1 MKFKQTLMFRKS
13 AGFTLIEILVVV
25 GIFLVSF
32 SIAALTIYQPQGK
45 ASLSTT
51 VVSLVSDLQHQ
62 QLKSM
67 LGESE
72 GATTAQTFG
81 IHFESATYT
90 LFRGSTYSS
99 SDSDNFV
106 VNLGQNVIFSNVTF
120 PSSQVVFNRLN
131 GEVSG
136 FNTGQASVTIQ
147 NTVSNEQQTVTLNKY
162 GVPSIQ

>member
-1 MKFKQTLMFRKS
+1 MFRKS
-13 AGFTLIEILVVV
+13 AGFTLIEMLVVV

-72 GATTAQTFG
+72 GSATAQTFG
-81 IHFESATYT
+81 IHFESTTYT
-90 LFRGSTYSS
+90 LFRGATYSA
-99 SDSDNFV
+99 SDSNNFV
-106 VNLGQNVIFSNVTF
+106 VNLGQNLVLTNITF
-120 PSSQVVFNRLN
+120 PSSQVVFNRRS

-136 FNTGQASVTIQ
+136 FSSGQASVTIQ
-147 NTVSNEQQTVTLNKY
+147 NTVSNEQQTVMLNRY
-162 GVPSIQ
+162 GVPTIQ